1 MSGVVHLKRFI
12 MKIFK
17 KNFWE
22 NFFCSLEKEN
32 KEIKIEK
39 IGGFFCFKKK
49 KREWIGIKAFEPLK
63 EVRMAFIVCRNYK
76 DKKKRKVNFIF
87 SVGIPDL
94 KLSNIKYKEI
104 YKNSFSIQILNE
116 KELKNEFKSFLLQE
130 KINVDYFINNKFK
143 E

>member
-49 KREWIGIKAFEPLK
+49 KREWIGIKASEPLK

-76 DKKKRKVNFIF
+76 DKKNV
-87 SVGIPDL
+87 
-94 KLSNIKYKEI
+94 KL
-104 YKNSFSIQILNE
+104 IL
-116 KELKNEFKSFLLQE
+116 
-130 KINVDYFINNKFK
+130 YFRWVYRI
-143 E
+143 

>member
-1 MSGVVHLKRFI
+1 
-12 MKIFK
+12 
-17 KNFWE
+17 
-22 NFFCSLEKEN
+22 
-32 KEIKIEK
+32 
-39 IGGFFCFKKK
+39 
-49 KREWIGIKAFEPLK
+49 
-63 EVRMAFIVCRNYK
+63 
-76 DKKKRKVNFIF
+76 
-87 SVGIPDL
+87 VGIPDL